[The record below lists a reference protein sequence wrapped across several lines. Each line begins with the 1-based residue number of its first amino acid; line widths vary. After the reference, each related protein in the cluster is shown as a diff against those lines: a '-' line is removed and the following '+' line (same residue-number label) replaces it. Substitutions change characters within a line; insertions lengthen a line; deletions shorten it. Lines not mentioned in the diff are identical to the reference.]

1 MAANL
6 VAVIA
11 LIYFAWHVASKDD
24 IKELRAEMNVLR
36 SEMNVIRSEM
46 NRGFSELRGDIKELN
61 QDYKDHLFDTT
72 KRNSATAM
80 FTLNGFVM
88 MPKGNPFLQALYSV
102 QDL

>member
-1 MAANL
+1 MEQIRSTLEKWLQIL

-61 QDYKDHLFDTT
+61 QDYKDHLVRHNEE
-72 KRNSATAM
+72 K
-80 FTLNGFVM
+80 
-88 MPKGNPFLQALYSV
+88 
-102 QDL
+102 